1 MPDLTLTEVARR
13 LGLPPA
19 TLRRWVRDGVVP
31 LDGEWTPAA
40 VAHARIVARLRERGH
55 SLEAVREAARSGR
68 LAYGYLEDLFPAP
81 ARTRTLAE
89 TAREVGLEPGLIER
103 VWTTAGFSAE
113 SLDQIG
119 EEDVQL
125 LRYLAT
131 VLEAGLPVEAFL
143 QLVRVYG
150 QALAQIADA
159 EVRLFHMY
167 VHEPLMRDG
176 VGGLEIAEAM
186 EGLAARLLP
195 LASPIMDRVHHRSLQ
210 HFVGQDVVGH
220 LELEATGADLGRLLV
235 TIAFADLAGYT
246 RLTEEAGEEEALD
259 VVEDFIQR
267 VEETLPDDA
276 RVIKTIGDEVMV
288 VGVDPTRIVD
298 WAVAFQAL
306 NAGRQPLPRIGIHRG
321 EALYRDGDYYGRAVN
336 LASRVGA
343 RAAGGEVLVTR
354 PVVDAAARHLAF
366 EPIGQVKLK
375 GFREATDLFL
385 ARVS

>member
-131 VLEAGLPVEAFL
+131 VLEAGLPVGAFL

-306 NAGRQPLPRIGIHRG
+306 NAGRRPLPRIGIHRG

-354 PVVDAAARHLAF
+354 PVVDGAARHLAF

>member
-1 MPDLTLTEVARR
+1 MSDMTLTEVARR
-13 LGLPPA
+13 LGLRPA

-55 SLEAVREAARSGR
+55 SLEALREAARSGR

-89 TAREVGLEPGLIER
+89 TAQEVGLEPALIER
-103 VWTTAGFSAE
+103 VWTIAGFSAD

-125 LRYLAT
+125 LRYLAA

-150 QALAQIADA
+150 QALARIADA

-195 LASPIMDRVHHRSLQ
+195 LASPIMDRVHQRSLQ

-220 LELEATGADLGRLLV
+220 LELEAAGADLGRLSV

-259 VVEDFIQR
+259 VVEDFVQR

-288 VGVDPTRIVD
+288 VGVDPTRMVD

-306 NAGRQPLPRIGIHRG
+306 NAGRRPLPRIGIHRG

>member
-306 NAGRQPLPRIGIHRG
+306 NAGRRPLPRIGIHRG

-354 PVVDAAARHLAF
+354 PVVDGAARHLAF